1 MGSLVVD
8 SGEYSLGIDTG
19 FLLDGFTL
27 DSDTKGKL
35 NGPYVLDGTTSYAEV
50 ADSVNQIRVSR
61 GRKDIGDQFSAGSMS
76 FTMLD
81 TTGIF
86 NPLDTDSP
94 TYDPANQQPGLAPL
108 RKVYLEREGVRLFT
122 GRVTNY
128 EYNFNGP
135 GELDTISVQCADDF
149 YLISQT
155 QLPVIDVDEELSS
168 VRINTI
174 LNAPSVSYP
183 SGAARNISTGTQTLG
198 GHPSGG
204 TDFDIQEGTNT
215 AAYIRLIQEAE
226 QGRIFIS
233 ADGVFTSQPRV
244 GNTLSGSV
252 ADFHDDGTNIPY
264 DDLSISFGA
273 DQVANYVSVQSL
285 DHASTPQIAEDL
297 ASQAEYFIQ
306 GVNITGSLLVD
317 DPEALIL
324 AEYLLEPYP
333 EARYTGVS
341 VAYAMLT
348 EAQRD
353 TLSAVEI
360 GDTITISKTF
370 PSGLGTTTLAQE
382 LSVEGIDHE
391 ITVGQGDRV
400 RFFTAPTVI
409 VTEFILDSDIDG
421 VLDGPS
427 ILG

>member
-1 MGSLVVD
+1 M
-8 SGEYSLGIDTG
+8 
-19 FLLDGFTL
+19 
-27 DSDTKGKL
+27 
-35 NGPYVLDGTTSYAEV
+35 
-50 ADSVNQIRVSR
+50 
-61 GRKDIGDQFSAGSMS
+61 
-76 FTMLD
+76 
-81 TTGIF
+81 
-86 NPLDTDSP
+86 
-94 TYDPANQQPGLAPL
+94 
-108 RKVYLEREGVRLFT
+108 
-122 GRVTNY
+122 
-128 EYNFNGP
+128 
-135 GELDTISVQCADDF
+135 
-149 YLISQT
+149 
-155 QLPVIDVDEELSS
+155 
-168 VRINTI
+168 
-174 LNAPSVSYP
+174 
-183 SGAARNISTGTQTLG
+183 
-198 GHPSGG
+198 
-204 TDFDIQEGTNT
+204 
-215 AAYIRLIQEAE
+215 
-226 QGRIFIS
+226 
-233 ADGVFTSQPRV
+233 
-244 GNTLSGSV
+244 
-252 ADFHDDGTNIPY
+252 
-264 DDLSISFGA
+264 
-273 DQVANYVSVQSL
+273 
-285 DHASTPQIAEDL
+285 
-297 ASQAEYFIQ
+297 
-306 GVNITGSLLVD
+306 NITGSLLVD